1 MKLFLRELFNA
12 KEAFSRLLEEPL
24 HTDVAIQLRE
34 LTKNINDHFTILEE
48 KRNDLIKSIGT
59 EKEDGEFQFSK
70 ENQDEF
76 VGKFDKM
83 LDVELDLN
91 WDLLSIKALDDA
103 KISVKD
109 LNTLSFLFKEFS
121 NVDVVEEVP
130 VVV

>member
-1 MKLFLRELFNA
+1 MNILLRDLFNA

-24 HTDVAIQLRE
+24 PTDVAMQLRE
-34 LTKNINDHFTILEE
+34 LTNTINDHFTILEE
-48 KRNDLIKSIGT
+48 KRNELIKGIGT
-59 EKEDGEFQFSK
+59 EKDGGEIEFSK

-76 VGKFDKM
+76 VKKFDEL
-83 LDVELDLN
+83 LDAHLDLN
-91 WDLLSIKALDDA
+91 WDLLSIKALEDA

-121 NVDVVEEVP
+121 NVDEVNEVP

>member
-24 HTDVAIQLRE
+24 STDVAMELRE
-34 LTKNINDHFTILEE
+34 LTNTINTHFTVLEE

-59 EKEDGEFQFSK
+59 EKEDGEFEFSK

-91 WDLLSIKALDDA
+91 WDLLSIKALGDA

>member
-1 MKLFLRELFNA
+1 MNILLRDMFNA

-24 HTDVAIQLRE
+24 PTGVAMQLRE
-34 LTKNINDHFTILEE
+34 LTNNINDHFTVLEE
-48 KRNDLIKSIGT
+48 KRNELIKGIGT
-59 EKEDGEFQFSK
+59 EKDGGEFEFSK

-76 VGKFDKM
+76 VGKFDEL
-83 LDVELDLN
+83 LDARLDLN
-91 WDLLSIKALDDA
+91 WDLLSIKALEDA

-121 NVDVVEEVP
+121 NVDEVNEVP

>member
-1 MKLFLRELFNA
+1 MNLFLRELFNA

-24 HTDVAIQLRE
+24 PTDVAVELRE
-34 LTKNINDHFTILEE
+34 LTNTINTHFTVLEE
-48 KRNDLIKSIGT
+48 KRNDLIKSVGT
-59 EKEDGEFQFSK
+59 EKEGGEFEFSK

-76 VGKFDKM
+76 VEKFDKM
-83 LDVELDLN
+83 LDTKLDIK
-91 WDLLSIKALDDA
+91 WDLLSITALEDA

-121 NVDVVEEVP
+121 NADVVDEVP